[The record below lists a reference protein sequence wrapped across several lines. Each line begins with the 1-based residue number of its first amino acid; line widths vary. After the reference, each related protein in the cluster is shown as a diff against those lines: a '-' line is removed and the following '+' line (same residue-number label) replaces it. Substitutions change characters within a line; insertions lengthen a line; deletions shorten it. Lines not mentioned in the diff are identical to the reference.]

1 MFKLLIDL
9 VGSVDPGV
17 RRVSRSWNSTVCMVG
32 PISLSLSDFSCDFLL
47 SKSQLKTSQKFLE
60 ILEVAYFNVHHVYIN
75 IIPWCA
81 MMCHGAPFRLR
92 AEAPRFGGR
101 PFFNILYICNGSQV
115 SWNATTG
122 RASASFDVCKAKN
135 QKLKGCKMQN
145 TTPAHPEERG
155 KNRFFFSQ
163 SNTEYER
170 LKKLIGQVNQL
181 EPSEN
186 GPDPRTNLGKPIW
199 CTRSGTTWTRCSSL
213 HLRSHE
219 GSVRSH
225 RKMGSC
231 PLGPLLEV

>member
-32 PISLSLSDFSCDFLL
+32 PISLSLSDFSCDFVL

-60 ILEVAYFNVHHVYIN
+60 ILEVVYLFYVIMS
-75 IIPWCA
+75 ISYIDVPWCA
-81 MMCHGAPFRLR
+81 MMCHDVPWCTFRLL

-101 PFFNILYICNGSQV
+101 PFFNILYICNRSQV

-155 KNRFFFSQ
+155 KNRKTFWP
-163 SNTEYER
+163 
-170 LKKLIGQVNQL
+170 K
-181 EPSEN
+181 
-186 GPDPRTNLGKPIW
+186 
-199 CTRSGTTWTRCSSL
+199 
-213 HLRSHE
+213 
-219 GSVRSH
+219 
-225 RKMGSC
+225 
-231 PLGPLLEV
+231 